1 MDAVERTADPSAS
14 LGMTKERANLSYTWM
29 WWKELQILGFDGM
42 TKERAKLSSTWMRWK
57 ELQIP
62 RLRRDDKGEGE
73 PFVHMDAVE
82 RTADPSA
89 STG

>member
-1 MDAVERTADPSAS
+1 
-14 LGMTKERANLSYTWM
+14 
-29 WWKELQILGFDGM
+29 M

-73 PFVHMDAVE
+73 ALVHMDVVE

-89 STG
+89 SLGMTKERAKLSSTWMWWKELQIPRLRSG